1 MDVTLS
7 LTAKQHEMLQRHL
20 LSADGNEA
28 AAILLCGRRAGVH
41 RHRILAQKIYLIPD
55 ASCTERSPVSIAWP
69 TEIMEPWLQEA
80 DRFGLSVVKV
90 HSHPGGY
97 LAFSPQDDC
106 SDRDLFPCVDG
117 WITAD
122 VPHLG
127 TIMLPDGRMFGRTV
141 TSQGD
146 FEPLRLITVVETI
159 CISGARMTLAM
170 NPRPRYL
177 NLQTAMQRP
186 SARAPREPC
195 ESSQSRLSVVRAP
208 GALPSPNWHI
218 SA

>member
-7 LTAKQHEMLQRHL
+7 LTAKQHEMLRGHL

-41 RHRILAQKIYLIPD
+41 RHRILAQKIYLIPN

-80 DRFGLSVVKV
+80 DRFGLSIVKV

-122 VPHLG
+122 VPHLS

-141 TSQGD
+141 TPQGK
-146 FEPLRLITVVETI
+146 FEPLRLITVVGDDLHFWRPHDFGHEPAPALPEFTNRHAQAF
-159 CISGARMTLAM
+159 GART
-170 NPRPRYL
+170 
-177 NLQTAMQRP
+177 T
-186 SARAPREPC
+186 RALRE
-195 ESSQSRLSVVRAP
+195 LTVAVV
-208 GALPSPNWHI
+208 GCSGTG
-218 SA
+218 